1 MKKTLVCLL
10 LSVLSFSV
18 FAQDLHSQ
26 DTSAYR
32 ADSIVS
38 AEKESVTDRVINWYN
53 GHLNYGT
60 VTLLMAVESSF
71 IPFPSEVIV
80 PPAAYQACNSDNAAL
95 YKTESKAVN
104 VIFVILFAT
113 LGALIG
119 AVINYVLALVL
130 GRPIVYWFADSKV
143 GHFLLLNGEKVKKA
157 EQYFIDNGKSSTLI
171 GRLIP
176 AVRQLISIPAGL
188 SKMNFGVFVLFT
200 AIGAGLWNTIL
211 AFLGYLAH
219 GQKDLI
225 DKYNHELKFL
235 LWGLCIAFVG
245 YLIFKGVRGSRNAK
259 NNSAEEETTPETPV
273 E

>member
-1 MKKTLVCLL
+1 MKKIIVCLL
-10 LSVLSFSV
+10 LLLVLGCRA
-18 FAQDLHSQ
+18 FAQDK
-26 DTSAYR
+26 SAYK

-38 AEKESVTDRVINWYN
+38 TEKESVTDRVIHWYN

-119 AVINYVLALVL
+119 AVINYLLALLL

-235 LWGLCIAFVG
+235 LWGLCVAFVG
-245 YLIFKGVRGSRNAK
+245 YLIFKGVRGSRSAK
-259 NNSAEEETTPETPV
+259 NNSAGDNDIPETPA